1 MSQYKSVISGCQKV
15 AIWLLR
21 HLRVFGVCVYACV
34 SACMCVATQLFGLSL
49 DA

>member
-1 MSQYKSVISGCQKV
+1 MVT
-15 AIWLLR
+15 R
-21 HLRVFGVCVYACV
+21 HLRFFECVCMRAV